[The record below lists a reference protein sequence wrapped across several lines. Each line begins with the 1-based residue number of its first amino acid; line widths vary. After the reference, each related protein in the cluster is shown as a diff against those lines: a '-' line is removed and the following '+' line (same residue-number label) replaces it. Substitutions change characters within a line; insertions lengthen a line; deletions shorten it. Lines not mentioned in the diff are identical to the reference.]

1 MKICIISNLYPPFIR
16 GGAEVVAAMQADGLK
31 EAWQHVFV
39 ISTRPSQV
47 KVVGNPIL
55 TSGAMATTVDAVGG
69 IDVYRFNPNNIYY
82 YLNFITLTVFVF
94 TVAVTMIPILYCF
107 STIFTELT
115 QIIITTS
122 NVANIA
128 PANVDITGFEQPKV
142 NISVVDKSQPNDD
155 GWCQGSISYSGAN
168 LGSHHIYLDIS
179 VIITGHRID
188 TIQVT
193 NNPYNLLNGDIGYL
207 TCLLSP
213 ENAYVFH
220 FFWDI
225 NDNGAHDDGEPR
237 DIETPIEISP
247 GLPTIVNAELN

>member
-1 MKICIISNLYPPFIR
+1 MKHINTL
-16 GGAEVVAAMQADGLK
+16 
-31 EAWQHVFV
+31 
-39 ISTRPSQV
+39 
-47 KVVGNPIL
+47 IL
-55 TSGAMATTVDAVGG
+55 TSTYILLALISCNKDESEKEVITATAQNIEFNISYSGTAQTMWGTKHKLYFLVDYGSYTPYDNFS
-69 IDVYRFNPNNIYY
+69 IDVNPAE
-82 YLNFITLTVFVF
+82 LKDGKLF
-94 TVAVTMIPILYCF
+94 TSPYKFEPGFYEISGFWDWNDSGSWDDYEPY
-107 STIFTELT
+107 
-115 QIIITTS
+115 
-122 NVANIA
+122 IA